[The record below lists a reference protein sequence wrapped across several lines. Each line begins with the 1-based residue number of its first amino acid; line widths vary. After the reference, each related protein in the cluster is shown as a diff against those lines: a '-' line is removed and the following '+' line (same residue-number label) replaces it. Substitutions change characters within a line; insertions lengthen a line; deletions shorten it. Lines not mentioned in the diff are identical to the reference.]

1 MNMSRAI
8 PCPAYSYAMIHFP
21 TQVTPVLILFTAGEG
36 SGMMRQMAKGLSIV
50 DETKIVMLL
59 ARGDTYEQI
68 QAQVDVS
75 APTIGTVKKRNK
87 ENLELIKSKLTEQAA
102 EDALGIKHKANKL
115 ISKRLDKADSA
126 QQLLEKAQQDFL
138 DDKISYKE
146 LADALRRF
154 KEIGITELVTVS
166 KEMHAQSNKAD
177 NPPSSPKD
185 LQELAAAIAS
195 GDEVR
200 ITQATFNP
208 KQANNAQ
215 PTDI

>member
-1 MNMSRAI
+1 
-8 PCPAYSYAMIHFP
+8 
-21 TQVTPVLILFTAGEG
+21 
-36 SGMMRQMAKGLSIV
+36 MMRQMAKGLSIV